1 MTNRWWI
8 YQKERFPI
16 FAHGP
21 MVVIFCISIMLFSSL
36 QTNELPTI
44 ARIAGAVVSTL
55 ILFFQL
61 RVADE
66 FKDYADDAKYRPH
79 RAVPRGLISLRELAR
94 IAWAGAAV
102 QFAIAVQID
111 FGLVP
116 ILMLVWLYMGLMT
129 KEFFVPRWLKK
140 TPSIYLVSHMLIM
153 PLIAY
158 YVSAFDWLCTCR
170 EMPAG
175 LGWLLLFSFGCGLV
189 LEVGRKIKSPDA
201 ERTGVETY
209 SSVWGSS
216 AALRVWGAA
225 AAIAV
230 GAFLQASAF
239 FDGSTSIISFV
250 TGLIA
255 FVLIVA
261 TFVAAKSS
269 FKAARFIEPGSGLFA
284 MLLYLGLGPLQA
296 LVA

>member
-1 MTNRWWI
+1 
-8 YQKERFPI
+8 
-16 FAHGP
+16 
-21 MVVIFCISIMLFSSL
+21 
-36 QTNELPTI
+36 
-44 ARIAGAVVSTL
+44 
-55 ILFFQL
+55 
-61 RVADE
+61 
-66 FKDYADDAKYRPH
+66 
-79 RAVPRGLISLRELAR
+79 
-94 IAWAGAAV
+94 
-102 QFAIAVQID
+102 
-111 FGLVP
+111 
-116 ILMLVWLYMGLMT
+116 
-129 KEFFVPRWLKK
+129 
-140 TPSIYLVSHMLIM
+140 M